1 MSWRS
6 MATFGKGRE
15 LQLMIDTGLTKWQR
29 PRRRGGS
36 RNTTARTPVS
46 ETLALTRTSS
56 GSPPAPS
63 TPQPHRLLS
72 VDPANQAE
80 HYSMWIVDLRPL
92 NHHQKLA
99 LWLSST
105 STTLHHACTYVS
117 VSFNSYALQILVQFQ
132 SEIPFVCIST
142 NEVVECHN
150 CISHEGDSAAWF
162 ALKLK

>member
-1 MSWRS
+1 
-6 MATFGKGRE
+6 
-15 LQLMIDTGLTKWQR
+15 MIDTGLTKWQR

-46 ETLALTRTSS
+46 ETSALTRTSS

-63 TPQPHRLLS
+63 TSQPHRLFSL
-72 VDPANQAE
+72 DPANQAE

-99 LWLSST
+99 LWLSSK